1 MNEILRIKDIY
12 MDYEDKLKKPDMSV
26 LNGLSLVMEKG
37 DVFSIMGKSGVG
49 KTSLIN
55 AIAGFE
61 RIKSGHII
69 INGSDA
75 SSNNVFIQPSKRNI
89 GWVSQD
95 SCLWPFM
102 TMKENILYA
111 LKEGGDNKMNEI
123 INVFGIAGIMDK
135 YPNQVSTGEGKR
147 VSIARAIC
155 SGAQLLLMDEPFSDL
170 DSQTK
175 EDIMDMISRIQRETK
190 VTILIV
196 SHNLEENISFSDRIF
211 ELEKGV
217 LNEKKI

>member
-1 MNEILRIKDIY
+1 MSEILRIKNIY
-12 MDYEDKLKKPDMSV
+12 MDYEGNSRKMDHSV
-26 LNGLSLVMEKG
+26 LNCLSLVMERG

-49 KTSLIN
+49 KTTLIN

-61 RIKSGHII
+61 RIKSGDIVI
-69 INGSDA
+69 KGIDV
-75 SSNNVFIQPSKRNI
+75 SSNKVFLEPSKRNI
-89 GWVSQD
+89 GWVAQD

-102 TMKENILYA
+102 TMKENIGYG
-111 LKEGGDNKMNEI
+111 LKNGWTERINEI
-123 INVFGIAGIMDK
+123 IEVFGINSIMNK
-135 YPNQVSTGEGKR
+135 YPNEVSKGEGKR

-155 SGAQLLLMDEPFSDL
+155 CGAELLLMDEPFSDL

-175 EDIMDMISRIQRETK
+175 KDTMDMITRIQKDRNL
-190 VTILIV
+190 TILMA
-196 SHNLEENISFSDRIF
+196 SHNLDENISFSDKIF